1 MRGFAVGLQYNRY
14 KLISDTDLASVYTL
28 MRAAP
33 VWIGTAGAEATLQ
46 FKADL
51 LAARDILQSA
61 YGFDADVVA
70 NW

>member
-1 MRGFAVGLQYNRY
+1 MG
-14 KLISDTDLASVYTL
+14 
-28 MRAAP
+28 AAP

-51 LAARDILQSA
+51 LAARDILQAA